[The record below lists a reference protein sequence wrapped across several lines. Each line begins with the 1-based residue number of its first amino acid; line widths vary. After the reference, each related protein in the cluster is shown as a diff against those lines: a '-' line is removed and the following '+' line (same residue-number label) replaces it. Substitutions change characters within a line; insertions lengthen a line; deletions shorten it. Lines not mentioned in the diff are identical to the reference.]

1 MSRLGSIKMQQTG
14 PALPPDVLAAIGRR
28 DYIQAIKLLRQSTGL
43 GLKEAKERVDQQ
55 TLGMR
60 AHVPQ
65 SPAPHALPSN
75 VVDALSRGDKIDAI
89 RLLREAT
96 GLGLKEAK
104 DVVGVY
110 QGSKL
115 PTPTPTPTSASK
127 RTGLAP
133 GQVPASGSQTWV
145 VLTLLGLALAASYF
159 FLR

>member
-1 MSRLGSIKMQQTG
+1 MQQTG

-75 VVDALSRGDKIDAI
+75 VAAALSRGDKIDAI

-104 DVVGVY
+104 DVVDVY

-115 PTPTPTPTSASK
+115 PTPTPTSASTPTSK

-145 VLTLLGLALAASYF
+145 ALTLLGLALAASYF